1 MNESTDLIK
10 FHSDLILSKKLIKLK
25 NDTQAKLLFTF
36 ENVIANNQPSDLNG
50 EKISISLIN

>member
-36 ENVIANNQPSDLNG
+36 ENVIANQPSDLNG